1 MAIMILLNYNVK
13 LLKDGII
20 EKQIKISE
28 FFVILSVLKVL
39 NVSLLEKGEARQ
51 WKDYTFYS
59 AFFWFLQPD
68 FLLRKF

>member
-28 FFVILSVLKVL
+28 LFVILSVLKVL
-39 NVSLLEKGEARQ
+39 NVSLLEKGEASQ
-51 WKDYTFYS
+51 
-59 AFFWFLQPD
+59 
-68 FLLRKF
+68 

>member
-1 MAIMILLNYNVK
+1 MVSL
-13 LLKDGII
+13 

-51 WKDYTFYS
+51 
-59 AFFWFLQPD
+59 
-68 FLLRKF
+68 